1 MSIEA
6 LNTGYTTSSVSN
18 KNTSSNSGTDELGKD
33 QFIKLFIAQIQYQ
46 DPLNPLDSAEFTA
59 QLAQFSSVEQLYGMN
74 SKLGNI
80 EETMTNQSE
89 QHDNL
94 GYIGKTVKADDNT
107 MRVDNGTVQSGSYT
121 LDGSGYVTIDV
132 YDSDGVIVRTFYKGW
147 EDKGEHDVS
156 WDGRDD
162 TGALAGDGSYTFE
175 VTARDE
181 DGFYVPSNTY
191 ISGEVTG
198 ITYQNG
204 QPYLMIG
211 DRIISDNN
219 NIIEVTQT
227 TAD

>member
-6 LNTGYTTSSVSN
+6 LSTGFGTSSVSN
-18 KNTSSNSGTDELGKD
+18 ENTSSNSGTEELGKD
-33 QFIKLFIAQIQYQ
+33 EFLKLFIAQIQYQ

-80 EETMTNQSE
+80 EETMNNQSE
-89 QHDNL
+89 QRDNL

-107 MRVDNGTVQSGSYT
+107 MNVDNGTVQSGSYT
-121 LDGSGYVTIDV
+121 IDDSGYVTIDV
-132 YDSDGVIVRTFYKGW
+132 YDSDGVVVRTFYKGW
-147 EDKGEHDVS
+147 EDKGEHDVN

-162 TGALAGDGSYTFE
+162 SGAPAGDGSYTFE

-198 ITYQNG
+198 ITYQDG

-211 DRIISDNN
+211 NRIINDNN

-227 TAD
+227 IAD

>member
-6 LNTGYTTSSVSN
+6 LNTGYGASSVSN
-18 KNTSSNSGTDELGKD
+18 ETTSSSSGTSELGKD
-33 QFIKLFIAQIQYQ
+33 EFLKLFIAQIQYQ

-80 EETMTNQSE
+80 EETLNNQSE
-89 QHDNL
+89 QLDNL

-107 MRVDNGTVQSGSYT
+107 MRVDDGTVQSGSYT
-121 LDGSGYVTIDV
+121 IDDGGYVTIDV
-132 YDSDGVIVRTFYKGW
+132 YDSDGLIVRTFYKGW
-147 EDKGEHDVS
+147 EDKGEHDVN

-162 TGALAGDGSYTFE
+162 AGALARDGSYTFE

-198 ITYQNG
+198 ITYQDG

-211 DRIISDNN
+211 ERIINDNN

-227 TAD
+227 IAD

>member
-6 LNTGYTTSSVSN
+6 LNTGYTTSSASN
-18 KNTSSNSGTDELGKD
+18 ENTSSSSGTDELGKD
-33 QFIKLFIAQIQYQ
+33 EFLKLFIAQIQYQ

-80 EETMTNQSE
+80 EETMNNQSE
-89 QHDNL
+89 QRDNL

-107 MRVDNGTVQSGSYT
+107 MHVDNGTVQSGSYT

-132 YDSDGVIVRTFYKGW
+132 YDSDGIIVRTFYKGW

-162 TGALAGDGSYTFE
+162 AGAIAGDGSYTFE

-198 ITYQNG
+198 ITYQDG

-211 DRIISDNN
+211 DRIINDNN

-227 TAD
+227 IAD